1 MRYLDEHVVEGFRI
15 TVIETLT
22 ENIAFAVQSDDVD
35 DEDLPGPEDEDFLQT
50 AQDVTEELLAG
61 FIGAVGTAYKRSIGQ
76 VDDAAIA
83 VIFERLAVQAKIN
96 EVLANV
102 DRPKASVY
110 TRHGEVVG
118 TVRSRVEHEGQDCLW
133 ITRADNGMEEFIP
146 VKTIR
151 SILA

>member
-1 MRYLDEHVVEGFRI
+1 MRYLDEHVVDGFRI
-15 TVIETLT
+15 HVIETLA
-22 ENIAFAVQSDDVD
+22 ENIEFAINAG
-35 DEDLPGPEDEDFLQT
+35 DEGEKLIEDFFQI
-50 AQDVTEELLAG
+50 AQDVTEELLSG
-61 FIGAVGTAYKRSIGQ
+61 FVNAVGTAYERSIGQ
-76 VDDAAIA
+76 VDAAAIA

-96 EVLANV
+96 DVLDNV

-133 ITRADNGMEEFIP
+133 ITRSDNGMEEFVP

-151 SILA
+151 SLLT